1 MIVNNQYSKIIK
13 IGLYGFVALALLI
26 LATLIWFKPIRVVFA
41 HHLSLLHCEDHV
53 CVDDAK
59 TEPLAKTLYNR
70 SLQETQ
76 DKVGAFHQ
84 QPTMVFCSTLECAN
98 TFGMGKA
105 AAKAVG
111 NLGLL
116 VAPRGWK
123 DFYITHEL
131 IHHRQ
136 AEEWGNIAMLTKP
149 KWLVEGMAYSLSD
162 DPRPTLSEPFQQW
175 RAQFKLWHQQ
185 NPNPNIWYTT
195 GKVK

>member
-41 HHLSLLHCEDHV
+41 HHLSLLHCEDHI

-70 SLQETQ
+70 ALQETQ

>member
-13 IGLYGFVALALLI
+13 IGLYGFVALAVLM

-41 HHLSLLHCEDHV
+41 HHLSLLHCEDHI

-76 DKVGAFHQ
+76 DKVGVFHQ

>member
-1 MIVNNQYSKIIK
+1 MIVKNHYSKIIK
-13 IGLYGFVALALLI
+13 ISLYGFATLAVLI

-41 HHLSLLHCEDHV
+41 HHLSLLHCEGQI
-53 CVDDAK
+53 CVDDPK
-59 TEPLAKTLYNR
+59 MEPLATTLYHR
-70 SLQETQ
+70 ALQETQ

-98 TFGMGKA
+98 TFGMEKA

-149 KWLVEGMAYSLSD
+149 KWLVEGMAYTLSD
-162 DPRPTLSEPFQQW
+162 DPRPTLSAPFQQW
-175 RAQFKLWHQQ
+175 RTQFKLWHQQ
-185 NPNPNIWYTT
+185 NPAPNIWLTT
-195 GKVK
+195 EKVK